1 MTLSRTIKNNHMA
14 QLKLHC
20 LVTSINQPNEI
31 FTRYSCIQKLRR
43 IVGYCLRL
51 VPARRN
57 TGPLTIKELQE
68 ANIRIIRSVQSV
80 TFTQDIKNLKS
91 GELHPRSKLRPLHP
105 FLDNEGILRVGGR
118 LQNSALTFAQKHPI
132 LLPRSHHVTDLII
145 RDAHTK
151 NHSDITATLHD
162 AVHLEVA
169 GDLTTD
175 AFMAALKRFVARRGA
190 CQNTYSDNGTNF
202 VGADNELREIC
213 RTLPRDERLQNFLT
227 TKGITW
233 HFTPALSP
241 HFGGLWEAAVKAF
254 KHHIKRVV
262 GEELFTFEQ
271 LVSSLAIPN
280 NRLSNWQHIQKVKQH
295 FWTRWQKEYI
305 NHSPIQN
312 LHRSVV
318 RFKDTKASQVKSTPD
333 RKG

>member
-1 MTLSRTIKNNHMA
+1 
-14 QLKLHC
+14 
-20 LVTSINQPNEI
+20 
-31 FTRYSCIQKLRR
+31 
-43 IVGYCLRL
+43 
-51 VPARRN
+51 
-57 TGPLTIKELQE
+57 
-68 ANIRIIRSVQSV
+68 
-80 TFTQDIKNLKS
+80 
-91 GELHPRSKLRPLHP
+91 
-105 FLDNEGILRVGGR
+105 
-118 LQNSALTFAQKHPI
+118 
-132 LLPRSHHVTDLII
+132 
-145 RDAHTK
+145 
-151 NHSDITATLHD
+151 
-162 AVHLEVA
+162 
-169 GDLTTD
+169 
-175 AFMAALKRFVARRGA
+175 MAALKRFVARRGA

-233 HFTPALSP
+233 HFTPVLSP

-254 KHHIKRVV
+254 KHYIKRVV

-271 LVSSLAIPN
+271 FNTFVIEVEAVLNSRPLTPLSSDPNDTSPLTPGHFLIGSSLTAIAETDFRAIPN